1 MDEEQIE
8 IAIDNLKDR
17 MNIEEG
23 EVGEDSSYTDL
34 NLNNKVVYYLL
45 VWVNQKR
52 NKITSVSLKFWKTK
66 TKSFC

>member
-1 MDEEQIE
+1 
-8 IAIDNLKDR
+8 

-34 NLNNKVVYYLL
+34 NLNDKVVYYLL

-52 NKITSVSLKFWKTK
+52 NKITSVSLKF
-66 TKSFC
+66 